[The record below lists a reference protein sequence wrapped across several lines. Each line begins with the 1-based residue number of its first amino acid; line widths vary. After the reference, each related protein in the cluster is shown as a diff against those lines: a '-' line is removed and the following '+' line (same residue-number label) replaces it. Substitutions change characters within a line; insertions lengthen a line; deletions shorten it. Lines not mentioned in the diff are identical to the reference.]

1 MMNKDD
7 KMVFFV
13 RNSGETTMVSISA
26 QSSLIEAVEA
36 FERFLR
42 GAGYYFDERLDF
54 VPVEEDKLG
63 SAYEEENAN
72 PTYSY
77 SGSDVFGSNDWEN
90 SINFDLQNMGD
101 VSLTVSDDIDLTN
114 INLDIQAGTVDQIP
128 GFGPTDNFSFT
139 SEDVYKFHSAR

>member
-13 RNSGETTMVSISA
+13 RNNGETTTVSISA
-26 QSSLIEAVEA
+26 QSSLIEVVEA

-54 VPVEEDKLG
+54 VPAEEEKLAKLKLG
-63 SAYEEENAN
+63 SAYNEE
-72 PTYSY
+72 PF
-77 SGSDVFGSNDWEN
+77 VFGSNDWES
-90 SINFDLQNMGD
+90 SINLDLQNMSMND

-128 GFGPTDNFSFT
+128 GFGPTGSVSFT
-139 SEDVYKFHSAR
+139 SDDVYKFHSDR